1 MKKRLLG
8 WIYYLPLL
16 LLPVLV
22 VGFSPIKTAKAETAS
37 VVTIGSIDY
46 DELTMQVYNN
56 NNSLV
61 YYSVDGNNWTE
72 LEGAYDSNTKSY
84 TMDIS
89 WITSKSDF
97 TLYFKGNIVTN
108 LVYVIL
114 PMQDTVFSVIYD
126 KAECDFTFTTSDD
139 ADYFEWRKASDYSWH
154 RVSLNDESASYQS
167 FLNIM
172 EAFMCKGAKLIFRT
186 PQVAGSADNS
196 GSRPSKEVA
205 VTIVA
210 RPDAPTIN
218 VDPSKL
224 TINTSSSMEYYDAG
238 SGSWIECEST
248 MTLDEISPN
257 VLSENGSHDVTL
269 KVRKAA
275 TTSMPYSRTAYVKIK
290 GQAAAPQIGDIT
302 KDVTYYFVNSKLVM
316 SFNNASDTN
325 IYEYSIVRYDDTFDV
340 TSARWTQVNSSKLIT
355 LSSSSAP
362 YGCTVYVRKKG
373 TAANAGKNIELVLS
387 SAVSSFSVI
396 Y

>member
-8 WIYYLPLL
+8 WKFYLPLL
-16 LLPVLV
+16 LLTVLV
-22 VGFSPIKTAKAETAS
+22 VCFGQVKTARAETAS
-37 VVTIGSIDY
+37 VVAIGKIDY
-46 DELTMQVYNN
+46 DELTIQVYNN

-61 YYSVDGNNWTE
+61 YYSVDGDNWIE

-89 WITSKSDF
+89 WVSVKSDF

-108 LVYVIL
+108 LVYVTL

-126 KAECDFTFTTSDD
+126 KAECDFTFNTSDD
-139 ADYFEWRKASDYSWH
+139 ADYFEWRKASDYLWH
-154 RVSLNDESASYQS
+154 RVNLDDESASYKA
-167 FLNIM
+167 FLNTM
-172 EAFMCKGAKLIFRT
+172 ESFMCKGAKLSFRT
-186 PQVAGSADNS
+186 PQVAGTADNT

-210 RPDAPTIN
+210 RPDAPAVSVN
-218 VDPSKL
+218 PSKL
-224 TINTSSSMEYYDAG
+224 TVNTTSSMEYYDAG

-248 MTLDEISPN
+248 MTLDEIAPS

-290 GQAAAPQIGDIT
+290 GQAAAPEIGDNT

-316 SFNNASDTN
+316 SFNNASETN
-325 IYEYSIVRYDDTFDV
+325 VYEYSIVKYDDTFDA
-340 TSARWTQVNSSKLIT
+340 TTARWTQVNNSKLIT
-355 LSSSSAP
+355 LSSSAAP
-362 YGCTVYVRKKG
+362 YGCTVYVRKRG
-373 TAANAGKNIELVLS
+373 TAANTAKNVELILS
-387 SAVSSFSVI
+387 SAVSYFLVS